1 MKNRLNPI
9 FVSLIVIGSAAI
21 AQAAT
26 FNWNGATTGGETG
39 VSDTWDTVT
48 ANWSGAGTTWPAVS
62 TGDAVADFGG
72 KAGTVALD
80 TDVTTNK
87 IIFSSGN
94 YIVGADNTAG
104 TITLDGVDPTITST
118 GGTFNT
124 IGAVIQG
131 SSGLTKTGP
140 TTVQL
145 RGVNTY
151 TGDTKVLGGTLL
163 IGLSSNRLPTTTNLI
178 LGDGVTNANGVF
190 QMNSRNQQV
199 GGLETAGTGDGNRVI
214 NGNSTTSTFTVANTT
229 DQTFGGILGG
239 TGTNHSNFN
248 FTKTGAGRL
257 TLTSENTHTGT
268 TAISGGILELGHAT
282 NTLADA
288 GPVNVNGG
296 TLDISDKTETVGALT
311 VTSGSLTGTSGV
323 LTATSCAGK
332 SGTVS
337 AILAS
342 TNNLSGTNTT
352 WLTKDTSGNLEL
364 SAANTFTGNITSTA
378 GRITLANSQA
388 LGVADPDPEGSNR
401 KGIISQGSSRSI
413 WLKGGITIPSNIDF
427 WVASNSF
434 DGGGIN
440 NESDD
445 NEIQSQINFSTG
457 NGSLNI
463 SSADGTLTISG
474 NIRMTASTRTLYL
487 GGVSEEDNTIS
498 GNITETSSNGNPNP
512 AIMPVIKQG
521 DGKWIL
527 SGTNTYKGDTT
538 VNGGTLVFANGGSQR
553 FYPKADASSNRIT
566 GNGDGILSLDG
577 ALDIDLTEAATA
589 PDDTSWLLVDVDNV
603 DEIFG
608 INFSVTGFTEA
619 LAGTWT
625 SNSGGSLY
633 TFTESDGR
641 LVKTA
646 ATNSPFQDWMSTNFP
661 LVSPN
666 GAGDDPDG
674 DGVNNLAEFAFS
686 GNPGDGSNN
695 GLKRFGIEDVGGTN
709 HLTYT
714 FACRS
719 GATFAGTAPAIAS
732 VDGVDYSVRASLDL
746 SAFTLAVDEVSPAIT
761 TGLPAAPVGYTY
773 RTFRVTDP
781 QSTNPKAF
789 IQVKTSPTAP

>member
-1 MKNRLNPI
+1 MKNRLNPL

-21 AQAAT
+21 ANAAT
-26 FNWNGATTGGETG
+26 FNWNGATTGEATG
-39 VSDTWDTVT
+39 VSNTWDTVT
-48 ANWSGAGTTWPAVS
+48 ANWSGDGTTWPAVS

-72 KAGTVALD
+72 TAGTVALD
-80 TDVTTNK
+80 TDVTANK

-94 YIVGADNTAG
+94 YTVGADNTAG
-104 TITLDGVDPTITST
+104 TITLDGVDPTIDST

-131 SSGLTKTGP
+131 SSGLIKTGIR
-140 TTVQL
+140 TVQL

-151 TGDTKVLGGTLL
+151 TGDTQVRGGTLL
-163 IGLSSNRLPTTTNLI
+163 IGLLNNRLPTTTNLI
-178 LGDGVTNANGVF
+178 LGDGLTDTSGVF
-190 QMNSRNQQV
+190 QMNSRSQTV
-199 GGLETAGTGDGNRVI
+199 GGLETAGAGTGNRVI
-214 NGNSTTSTFTVANTT
+214 NSSGSASTFTVANAS
-229 DQTFGGILGG
+229 DQNFGGILGG
-239 TGTNHSNFN
+239 ATANDNNYN
-248 FTKTGAGRL
+248 FTKTGAGRF
-257 TLTSENTHTGT
+257 TLTNENTFTGT
-268 TAISGGILELGHAT
+268 ATISGGILELGHAT
-282 NTLADA
+282 NTIADTA
-288 GPVNVNGG
+288 PVNVNGG
-296 TLDISDKTETVGALT
+296 TLDIADNTDTIGVLT
-311 VTSGSLTGTSGV
+311 VTSGSITGTSGV

-342 TNNLSGTNTT
+342 STNLSGTNTT

-401 KGIISQGSSRSI
+401 KGIISQGNSRSI

-427 WVASNSF
+427 WVSSNSF

-445 NEIQSQINFSTG
+445 NEIQSQINFGTG
-457 NGSLNI
+457 LASLNI

-474 NIRMTASTRTLYL
+474 NIRMTASIRTLYL

-498 GNITETSSNGNPNP
+498 GNITETLSNGNPNS

-521 DGKWIL
+521 DSKWIL

-538 VNGGTLVFANGGSQR
+538 VNGGTLVFTNGGSQK
-553 FYPKADASSNRIT
+553 FYPKSDATSNKIT
-566 GNGDGILSLDG
+566 GNGSTIILDG
-577 ALDIDLTEAATA
+577 ALDIDLTDAASALDT
-589 PDDTSWLLVDVDNV
+589 TSWLLVDVDNL
-603 DEIFG
+603 DETFG
-608 INFSVTGFTEA
+608 INFTVTGFTEA
-619 LAGTWT
+619 LASTWT
-625 SNSGGSLY
+625 ITSGGSLY

-746 SAFTLAVDEVSPAIT
+746 SDFTLAVDEVSPAIT
-761 TGLPAAPVGYTY
+761 TGLPAAPAGYTY
-773 RTFRVTDP
+773 RTFRVTDS